1 MNYEQMF
8 WNKKYLV
15 FPPLR
20 FALQT
25 NVFEIK
31 KNKQAKKTKQTSFE
45 LQTNVLEIKKKQW
58 TVESDGFEEG
68 SAFFIFLIWALAKNL

>member
-1 MNYEQMF
+1 MF

-45 LQTNVLEIKKKQW
+45 LQTNVLEIKKNNEQW
-58 TVESDGFEEG
+58 RVMDLRRDQPSSSF
-68 SAFFIFLIWALAKNL
+68 